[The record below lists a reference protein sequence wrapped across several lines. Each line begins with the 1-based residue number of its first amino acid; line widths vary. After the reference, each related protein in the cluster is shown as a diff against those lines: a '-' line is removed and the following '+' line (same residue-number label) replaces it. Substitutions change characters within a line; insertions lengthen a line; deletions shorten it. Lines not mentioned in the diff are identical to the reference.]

1 VPRAAP
7 RPTSGDFLLLYPAVF
22 LLVYVQEWCFELY
35 SCQSS
40 DGCGTRLLKLMLP
53 PLSADYHAFNLSC
66 RNSSPISPAATH
78 NFHTNGDPLRL
89 GDCLSFHVA
98 ADDTIALF
106 KFSISDHRS
115 VFPYVLVTHRRSLL
129 LTLSNSIAAQGGH
142 ISWQDWGPPVTRW
155 ISSPLDVYRATIAKG
170 QRFAAIQSMTG
181 FEESAP
187 ICIFDFN
194 PILVRRLL
202 LNPDSLESPTSVT
215 RVVSGRELLQP
226 PHVGEPFVDE
236 VWSELPYVECS
247 SKEKFDYS
255 YVFMDEERIVG
266 IKMDPWGNRVDRIDV
281 LY

>member
-1 VPRAAP
+1 
-7 RPTSGDFLLLYPAVF
+7 
-22 LLVYVQEWCFELY
+22 
-35 SCQSS
+35 
-40 DGCGTRLLKLMLP
+40 MLP

-66 RNSSPISPAATH
+66 RNSSPTSSAAAH
-78 NFHTNGDPLRL
+78 CAQSQKGDPLRL

-98 ADDTIALF
+98 DDNIALF

-115 VFPYVLVTHRRSLL
+115 NFPYILVTHRRTLL
-129 LTLSNSIAAQGGH
+129 LTLSNPIAAQGGN

-170 QRFAAIQSMTG
+170 QRFAAIQSTIG
-181 FEESAP
+181 YEEPAP

-194 PILVRRLL
+194 PFLVRRLL
-202 LNPDSLESPTSVT
+202 LNPDSLESRTTVT
-215 RVVSGRELLQP
+215 RVISGRQLLQSP
-226 PHVGEPFVDE
+226 SAGEPFIGE

-255 YVFMDEERIVG
+255 YVFIDEERIVG
-266 IKMDPWGNRVDRIDV
+266 IKMDPWGNLVDHIDV